1 MPPQDGTGIEA
12 ADRAYAMSVRAVIV
26 TGYALST
33 GASASGVFRRSK
45 ASTMRTRRDRKA
57 PEMETQP
64 SSLRPPGFVVSLCS
78 IAAGLVG
85 FGAPVIGMIA
95 SFAGIGL
102 GVWGF
107 RQGRAAHYTPS
118 VTCGLIGITVSVLGI
133 VFWVC
138 VILFESY
145 H

>member
-1 MPPQDGTGIEA
+1 MYPEA
-12 ADRAYAMSVRAVIV
+12 DDPNTV
-26 TGYALST
+26 TTPAPNR
-33 GASASGVFRRSK
+33 GV
-45 ASTMRTRRDRKA
+45 A
-57 PEMETQP
+57 PAAPVQN
-64 SSLRPPGFVVSLCS
+64 RQPGFVVSLCS

-85 FGAPVIGMIA
+85 FGVPVIGMIA

-138 VILFESY
+138 AILFESY
-145 H
+145 R